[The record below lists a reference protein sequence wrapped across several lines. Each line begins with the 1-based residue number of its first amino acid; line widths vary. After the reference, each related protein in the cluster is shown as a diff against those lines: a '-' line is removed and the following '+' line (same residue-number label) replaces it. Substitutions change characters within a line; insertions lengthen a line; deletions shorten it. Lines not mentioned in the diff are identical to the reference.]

1 MATWQLPPDL
11 TNWIA
16 ALSKLLDERNA
27 FRLLPI
33 FAGIFFGQGRRTVSS
48 WLRAAGISDDYEDY
62 YYFISTLGRKTKSL
76 ATRLLYLIMEAIPL
90 GARLLLVLDDSPTKR
105 YGPQVEGAGIHHNP
119 TPGPAQQEFLYGHSW
134 VVIGLAL
141 RHPQWGTICLPL
153 LAKLYIRAKDIIKL
167 VPGRELA
174 FKTKLELGAQL
185 VGWAAS
191 CLRASGRTLWLCVDG
206 AYAKRPFLKKV
217 IGHGAI
223 VVSRLRKDA
232 ALYSVPNAPKSG
244 GKKKPRGRPRK
255 YGTDRI
261 SLAKRAGQRRG
272 WKTAEF
278 TLYGRQMT
286 RTFKLFQA
294 TYPPV
299 GGLIAVLLV
308 KEDDGSWR
316 AYFCTKVDATAAEIF
331 EAVADRAS
339 IEQVFH
345 DVKEVHG
352 SGQQQVRNLFSNI
365 AVYNLNLWTHTLIEL
380 WAWPKKQGEL
390 CDRSASPWDDEERR
404 PSHANRRNALRRAS
418 IRGEFSA
425 LQVARPVTRKIR
437 SLFER
442 VLALAA

>member
-1 MATWQLPPDL
+1 MATWQLPADV

-16 ALSKLLDERNA
+16 ALSKLLDERNG

-90 GARLLLVLDDSPTKR
+90 GVRVLLVLDDSPTKR
-105 YGPQVEGAGIHHNP
+105 YGPKVEGAGIHHNP
-119 TPGPAQQEFLYGHSW
+119 TPGPARQEFLYGHSW
-134 VVIGLAL
+134 VTIGLAL

-153 LAKLYIRAKDIIKL
+153 LAKLYVRAKDVLKL
-167 VPGRELA
+167 VPGREVA
-174 FKTKLELGAQL
+174 FKTKLELGVML

-191 CLRASGRTLWLCVDG
+191 CLAATGRTLWLAVDG
-206 AYAKRPFLKKV
+206 GYAKAPFLKKV
-217 IGHGAI
+217 IKDGVI

-232 ALYSVPNAPKSG
+232 ALCTVPKAPKPG
-244 GKKKPRGRPRK
+244 QKGRPRK
-255 YGTDRI
+255 YGKQRI
-261 SLAKRAGQRRG
+261 SLAKRAAHRRG
-272 WKTAEF
+272 WTTAEF
-278 TLYGRQMT
+278 TLYGRKMT
-286 RTFKLFQA
+286 KTFKLFQA
-294 TYPPV
+294 TYRPA
-299 GGLIAVLLV
+299 GGLIAVVLV
-308 KEDDGSWR
+308 KERDGSWR
-316 AYFCTKVDATAAEIF
+316 AYFCSKADATAAEIL

-339 IEQVFH
+339 LEQVYH

-352 SGQQQVRNLFSNI
+352 SGQQQVRNLFSNL
-365 AVYNLNLWTHTLIEL
+365 AVYNLNLWTYTMTEL
-380 WAWPKKQGEL
+380 WAWPKKHGEL
-390 CDRSASPWDDEERR
+390 CDRSASPWDDDDRR

-425 LQVARPVTRKIR
+425 LQVAKPVTRKIR
-437 SLFER
+437 ALFER

>member
-1 MATWQLPPDL
+1 MVTWQLPAEV
-11 TNWIA
+11 TYWIA
-16 ALSKLLDERNA
+16 ALAKLLDERNA

-62 YYFISTLGRKTKSL
+62 YYFISTLGRKTKWL
-76 ATRLLYLIMEAIPL
+76 ATRLLYLIRETIPL
-90 GARLLLVLDDSPTKR
+90 GIRVLLLLDDSPTKR
-105 YGPQVEGAGIHHNP
+105 YGPQVEGAGVHHNP

-141 RHPQWGTICLPL
+141 HHPLWGTICLPL
-153 LAKLYIRAKDIIKL
+153 LAKLYIRAKDILKL

-174 FKTKLELGAQL
+174 FKTKLELAANL

-191 CLRASGRTLWLCVDG
+191 CLAIAGRALWVAVDG
-206 AYAKRPFLKKV
+206 GYAKAPFLKKV
-217 IGHGAI
+217 IKHGVI

-232 ALYSVPNAPKSG
+232 ALYSVPKAPKPGEKSRG
-244 GKKKPRGRPRK
+244 GPRK
-255 YGTDRI
+255 SGKERT
-261 SLAKRAGQRRG
+261 SLAKRAAHRLG
-272 WKTAEF
+272 WTTAEF
-278 TLYGRQMT
+278 TLYGRKMT
-286 RTFKLFQA
+286 KTFKLFQA
-294 TYPPV
+294 TYRPV

-316 AYFCTKVDATAAEIF
+316 AFFCSKADATAAEIL

-365 AVYNLNLWTHTLIEL
+365 AVYNLNLWTYTLIEL
-380 WAWPKKQGEL
+380 WAWPQKHAEL

-418 IRGEFSA
+418 MRGEFSA
-425 LQVARPVTRKIR
+425 LQVAQPITRKIR
-437 SLFER
+437 ALFER
-442 VLALAA
+442 VMALAA

>member
-1 MATWQLPPDL
+1 MATWQLPTDV

-16 ALSKLLDERNA
+16 ALSKLLDERNR

-76 ATRLLYLIMEAIPL
+76 ATRLLFLIMETIPL
-90 GARLLLVLDDSPTKR
+90 GVRVLLVLDDSPTKR
-105 YGPQVEGAGIHHNP
+105 YGPKVEGAGVHHNP
-119 TPGPAQQEFLYGHSW
+119 TPGPARQEFLYGHSW
-134 VVIGLAL
+134 VTIGLAL

-153 LAKLYIRAKDIIKL
+153 LAKLYIRAKDILKL

-174 FKTKLELGAQL
+174 FKTKLELAVML

-191 CLRASGRTLWLCVDG
+191 CLAATGRTLWLAVDG
-206 AYAKRPFLKKV
+206 GYAKGPFLKKV
-217 IGHGAI
+217 IKDGVI

-232 ALYSVPNAPKSG
+232 ALCTVPKAPKPG
-244 GKKKPRGRPRK
+244 QKGRPRK
-255 YGTDRI
+255 YGKERI
-261 SLAKRAGQRRG
+261 SLAKRAAHRRG
-272 WKTAEF
+272 WTTAEF
-278 TLYGRQMT
+278 TLYGRKMT
-286 RTFKLFQA
+286 KTFKLFQA
-294 TYPPV
+294 TYRPA
-299 GGLIAVLLV
+299 GGLIAVVLV

-316 AYFCTKVDATAAEIF
+316 AYFCSKADATAAEIL

-339 IEQVFH
+339 LEQVYH

-365 AVYNLNLWTHTLIEL
+365 AVYNLNLWTYTLTEL
-380 WAWPKKQGEL
+380 WAWPKKHGEL
-390 CDRSASPWDDEERR
+390 CDRSASPWDDEDRR
-404 PSHANRRNALRRAS
+404 PSHANRRNVLRRAS
-418 IRGEFSA
+418 VRGEFSA
-425 LQVARPVTRKIR
+425 LQVAKPVTRKIR
-437 SLFER
+437 ALFER